1 METLTNEQ
9 LCALAQAGDTGAVE
23 ALIEQNRPYVQQL
36 AKKLSSNPIRSEL
49 FAALGIEQD
58 DLVQVG
64 LMGLWKAID
73 KFDPSKESKFL
84 TYADRIIDSQIGN
97 LVREHSQN
105 TIWRLQTSKADT
117 WKIVYLDEPLDD
129 AGEDTIDS
137 LIALPCAKLPE
148 QLCIE
153 QETMAELHEAMDVL
167 PDRESVYIQYQ
178 FGFTDYEAHP
188 LTETAQYFRLTESR
202 AKGVERSA
210 LKLLRHELLVAIPE
224 RAIAKAEDRLTRTL
238 VANRE
243 LHSVEL
249 RLKSQKKR
257 GRKITAAVYEYLA
270 DCGGKWGEL
279 SYNFKDNSAE
289 ILQLATWDTTISHRF
304 AMRAIEDIKTYCAD
318 KLPDKIT
325 LTFIELEQ
333 RSLYHDDKFETSN

>member
-1 METLTNEQ
+1 MEILTNEQ
-9 LCALAQAGDTGAVE
+9 LCVLAQAGDAEAVE
-23 ALIEQNRPYVQQL
+23 TLIEQNRPYVQQL
-36 AKKLSSNPIRSEL
+36 AKRLISNPIRSEL

-58 DLVQVG
+58 DLVQSG

-105 TIWRLQTSKADT
+105 TIWRLQTSRANT

-129 AGEDTIDS
+129 VGEDTIDS
-137 LIALPCAKLPE
+137 LIALPCAKFPE
-148 QLCIE
+148 QICIE
-153 QETMAELHEAMDVL
+153 QETMAELHEAMNML
-167 PDRESVYIQYQ
+167 PDRENVYVQYR
-178 FGFTDYEAHP
+178 FGFTDDEAHP

-210 LKLLRHELLVAIPE
+210 LKLLRHELLIEIPE
-224 RAIAKAEDRLTRTL
+224 RAIADAEDHLTKIL
-238 VANRE
+238 VAAGE

-249 RLKSQKKR
+249 RLKSQKER
-257 GRKITAAVYEYLA
+257 GRKVTAAVYEYLA
-270 DCGGKWGEL
+270 DCDGKWSEL
-279 SYNFKDNSAE
+279 SYNFKDNTAE
-289 ILQLATWDTTISHRF
+289 ILQLAEWDTTISHKF
-304 AMRAIEDIKTYCAD
+304 AMRAIEHIKTYCAD